1 MSIKLILLKSGEEV
15 IADVQEMVV
24 GEESNPK
31 VIGYFLNKPCI
42 VKIKT
47 EENLEDETIPKSFR
61 VGMYPWIALS
71 KDKKMPIPADW
82 VVTMVE
88 PLDNVTQMYLEDVLN
103 NGKENDKDSS
113 PDEQSDSDQSD

>member
-15 IADVQEMVV
+15 IADTQEMVV
-24 GEESNPK
+24 GEENNPK

-47 EENLEDETIPKSFR
+47 EENLEDETIPKAFR

-71 KDKKMPIPADW
+71 KDKTMPIPADW

-88 PLDNVTQMYLEDVLN
+88 PLDNVTQMYIEDVLN
-103 NGKENDKDSS
+103 NGKENDKNSGS
-113 PDEQSDSDQSD
+113 NKQSDSDQ